1 HITSA
6 VVTITSNY
14 NSTEDV
20 LVFVNSNGIVGN
32 WIPATGA
39 LTLSGSA
46 TISDYQAAL
55 RTITYQNLNNENP
68 FPATRSISIVVNDGV
83 NNSNTLSRNITITP
97 VNDAPVLAGIETTAL
112 EFTEGDAAKI
122 ISTNISTADVDNAN
136 LSNAIIKIT
145 THYLASEDVLA
156 FTNANGISGSW

>member
-112 EFTEGDAAKI
+112 EFTEGDAATL
-122 ISTNISTADVDNAN
+122 ISTNIGTADVDKA
-136 LSNAIIKIT
+136 KIST
-145 THYLASEDVLA
+145 AMNCINTHYRDTDDRL
-156 FTNANGISGSW
+156 T